1 MLLDICHALS
11 CPLTRYVLL
20 LPVMRSPINNLCKPI
35 LTWNRNLILSGV
47 QYRSFQGSLSHM
59 SWLFPFIIWV
69 AWFNIQIHGT
79 WFEWNFVDESLGV
92 CARFP
97 CEVSSCGISC
107 FIFTL
112 LASHKSTV
120 LISFLLLLTM
130 ASVGS
135 GIRFFP
141 CKRPGRC
148 YF

>member
-11 CPLTRYVLL
+11 CPLTWYVRL
-20 LPVMRSPINNLCKPI
+20 LPVMRSPINDLCKPI

-79 WFEWNFVDESLGV
+79 WFEWNFVDESLEV

-112 LASHKSTV
+112 LALHKSTV
-120 LISFLLLLTM
+120 LISFLLLLVWPLWDLE
-130 ASVGS
+130 SV
-135 GIRFFP
+135 FFP
-141 CKRPGRC
+141 CKRPGR
-148 YF
+148 YHF